1 VIGMI
6 DLERK
11 AVTTKGLVSSSLLA
25 VGFCTF
31 SYYLL
36 DIRIS
41 YYFRSINPLVE
52 ILFRYITSLGKST
65 WYLIISMIMFLASR
79 YVYKNYL
86 AANKA
91 IFIFLTIAISGIIN
105 DIIKYCLGRYRP
117 NALFYDHL
125 YGFGFFGHSYSMTSF
140 PSGHAN
146 TITAVMLA
154 SYFLIPKYR
163 WLYIVI
169 AVSVIASRVVLC
181 EHYLSDVVFGA
192 YLAILTTVHLK
203 SVFVRRDIGIFPVV
217 PKDLAL

>member
-1 VIGMI
+1 MI

-11 AVTTKGLVSSSLLA
+11 AVRTKVLVSSSLL
-25 VGFCTF
+25 VIGFCTF

-41 YYFRSINPLVE
+41 CYFRSINPLVE

-65 WYLIISMIMFLASR
+65 WYLIISMIMFITSR
-79 YVYKNYL
+79 YVYKSYL
-86 AANKA
+86 VASKS
-91 IFIFLTIAISGIIN
+91 IFIFLTIAVSGIIN
-105 DIIKYCLGRYRP
+105 DIVKYCLGRYRP

-125 YGFGFFGHSYSMTSF
+125 YGFDFLEHSYSMTSF

-154 SYFLIPKYR
+154 AYFLIPKYR

-181 EHYLSDVVFGA
+181 EHYLSDVVFGS
-192 YLAILTTVHLK
+192 YLAMLTTVYLK
-203 SVFVRRDIGIFPVV
+203 SVFVRRNIGIFPVV
-217 PKDLAL
+217 LKDPAL